1 MVTETIKSTD
11 GIFEEILGTWQHE
24 ILCKPSW

>member
-24 ILCKPSW
+24 ILCKSS